1 MPGFWCRDEA
11 RRKIEEWLRTDV
23 VAAYDAFRANPESES
38 ESAVPLDEVRA
49 SLAAEY
55 AKTSKRNSQAPPAM
69 RN

>member
-11 RRKIEEWLRTDV
+11 RQKIEEWLRTDV
-23 VAAYDAFRANPESES
+23 VAAYDALRANP

-55 AKTSKRNSQAPPAM
+55 AKTKQKN
-69 RN
+69 